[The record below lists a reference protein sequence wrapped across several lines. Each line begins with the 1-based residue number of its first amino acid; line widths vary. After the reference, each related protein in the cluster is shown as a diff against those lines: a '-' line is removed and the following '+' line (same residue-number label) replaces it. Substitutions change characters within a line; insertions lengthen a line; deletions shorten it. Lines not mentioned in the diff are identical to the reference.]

1 MKTIQFYFI
10 QGVLSYQSL
19 IGEPEKQ
26 AIDSVNTT
34 PSEEAKEKETSSVEE
49 PKDYANGAVNNIDDK
64 RKSDGEV
71 MQKVNLFKKV

>member
-1 MKTIQFYFI
+1 
-10 QGVLSYQSL
+10 
-19 IGEPEKQ
+19 
-26 AIDSVNTT
+26 
-34 PSEEAKEKETSSVEE
+34 VEE